1 MGRPAK
7 ALSGFHRTVGSNP
20 TLSAMNM
27 RARYALAALIVASTL
42 FVDAG
47 NASARECA
55 NTYTARRN
63 DSWWS
68 IAAKSDITLRR
79 ILTLN
84 KASMKTKILIGD
96 DVCVSVANKQAADQP
111 VADQPPAI
119 KVATTST
126 RKEVEQI
133 IRDIWPDDL
142 EDRALA
148 IAQRESNLKP
158 HVIGGSAGCC
168 YGLFQIFYFWHKD
181 WLPNVGVTSAKQL
194 LDPKL
199 NARAAYELYQRNGWG
214 PWKL

>member
-20 TLSAMNM
+20 TLSAMSI
-27 RARYALAALIVASTL
+27 RARCALAALMVASTL
-42 FVDAG
+42 FVNAG
-47 NASARECA
+47 NAAAAPECA
-55 NTYTARRN
+55 NTYTARRG

-68 IAAKSDITLRR
+68 IAVKSNISLER

-96 DVCVSVANKQAADQP
+96 DVCVPVANKS
-111 VADQPPAI
+111 VADQPPAT
-119 KVATTST
+119 KVTTTST

-133 IRDIWPDDL
+133 IREIWPDDL
-142 EDRALA
+142 EDRALM

-158 HVIGGSAGCC
+158 YVVGGTANCC
-168 YGLFQIFYFWHKD
+168 YGLFQIYYRWHTS
-181 WLPNVGVTSAKQL
+181 WLPSVGVTSAKQL
-194 LDPKL
+194 LDPRL
-199 NARAAYELYQRNGWG
+199 NALAAFKLYQRNGWG